1 MTNKKALGIIF
12 GNMHDGN
19 VAELTKVR
27 SMASLPF
34 GGRYRMIDFALSSLV
49 SASVTKVG
57 VIAKSNYHSLMDHL
71 GSGREWDLARKNEGL
86 SILPPYRASAQET
99 ETLYHGRIQALYNAL
114 YYIKSSDVKYVVLMD
129 CDHVANIDLNS
140 VLENH
145 EKTNADVTM
154 VCYNA
159 VPNEDMLKSCV
170 VVKPDANGRAK
181 GLMINSFFEGCL
193 FSMNVFVIDKE
204 LLIKMIDDA
213 MSSML
218 VFFERDV
225 LLANIETLNI
235 QCYVHEGFVRRIY
248 SLKSYYDANMDL
260 LNPDNLSSLFVPSR
274 PVLTKVRDEA
284 PVRYGLN
291 ARVKNCLVADGC
303 VIEGDVTNCVLF
315 RGANIA
321 AGARINNSIIMQN
334 TVIGESASLESIVT
348 DKDVIVGNGCNLKG
362 HTNYPLYLRKAS
374 KV

>member
-12 GNMHDGN
+12 ANMHDQN
-19 VAELTKVR
+19 IAELTKVR

-34 GGRYRMIDFALSSLV
+34 GGRYRLIDFSLSSLV
-49 SASVTKVG
+49 SAGVTKVG

-99 ETLYHGRIQALYNAL
+99 ETLFHGRIQALYNAL

-129 CDHVANIDLNS
+129 CDHVANLDLDA
-140 VLENH
+140 VFEHH

-154 VCYNA
+154 VCCQA
-159 VPNEDMLKSCV
+159 EPTEDMLKSCV
-170 VVKPDANGRAK
+170 VVKPDGAGRAK
-181 GLMINSFFEGCL
+181 GLMINSFFSGCL
-193 FSMNVFVIDKE
+193 FSMNVFVIDKD
-204 LLIKMIDDA
+204 LLIKMIEDA

-225 LLANIETLNI
+225 LLANIDTLNI
-235 QCYVHEGFVRRIY
+235 QCYVHDSFVRRIY

-260 LNPDNLSSLFVPSR
+260 LDPDNLSSLFNPAR

-291 ARVKNCLVADGC
+291 AKVKNCLVADGC
-303 VIEGDVTNCVLF
+303 VIEGDVKNCVLF
-315 RGANIA
+315 RGATV
-321 AGARINNSIIMQN
+321 GADAKVRNSIIMQN
-334 TVIGESASLESIVT
+334 TVIGSGAAIESIVT
-348 DKDVIVGNGCNLKG
+348 DKDVTVSDGCNLKG
-362 HTNYPLYLRKAS
+362 HNNYPLYIRKAS